1 MSGARANR
9 SENINN
15 AVIGIC
21 GTICYN
27 IVRISYNFYT
37 RMKTMSGFDNFQ
49 YIIAEERRRAKMT
62 QETLARALGVT
73 PQAVSK
79 WENGIG
85 YPDVTLFPDI
95 ARVLGVPIER
105 LFGEVR
111 RGTQEKDP
119 PAEYAGMP
127 LICRWKSNLC
137 YSSKQAVS
145 IDEQNGKVEF
155 ADGSTAD
162 LSEGCVINCGAGEV
176 RIFQAEEIISEDS
189 GTNTEVPFDAS
200 QIDSFEEMKMSLGWP
215 CTVKIC
221 KPDGGGRRV
230 LAQGSER
237 FIRAL
242 KVSTSAG
249 RLTVEMSNHHGNI
262 HRSDMDCNCLT
273 IYTEFT
279 RGRLLELSLND
290 VGKCTVEPDFDRA
303 KISINGSG
311 SVLAEVMGEAGL
323 HINGSGSIQLKAVEG
338 IADLKINGSG
348 NIQTKQAGAAKVHI
362 NGSGDI
368 TLGDVKGP
376 SEISINGSGDVGLNR
391 SNGTKIKINGS
402 GDVDFK
408 HLSGSAEAHIAGSG
422 DISCAGEIETLKLR
436 IQGSGDFHGAE
447 LIVGESDI
455 KTRDGSSAEIDIGRI
470 RGRSVEHLAK
480 ETVLRVRQ
488 RG

>member
-1 MSGARANR
+1 
-9 SENINN
+9 
-15 AVIGIC
+15 
-21 GTICYN
+21 
-27 IVRISYNFYT
+27 
-37 RMKTMSGFDNFQ
+37 MSGFDNFQ

-73 PQAVSK
+73 PQTVSK

-105 LFGEVR
+105 LFGEER

-249 RLTVEMSNHHGNI
+249 RLTVEANKYHGNI
-262 HRSDMDCNCLT
+262 PEVETDRNRIL

-279 RGRLLELSLND
+279 RGRALEMSVNGR
-290 VGKCTVEPDFDRA
+290 VACGIEPNFERA
-303 KISINGSG
+303 KITINGCASMTAD
-311 SVLAEVMGEAGL
+311 SFE
-323 HINGSGSIQLKAVEG
+323 EG
-338 IADLKINGSG
+338 FLC
-348 NIQTKQAGAAKVHI
+348 
-362 NGSGDI
+362 
-368 TLGDVKGP
+368 
-376 SEISINGSGDVGLNR
+376 INGSGDVQINAFEKLADM
-391 SNGTKIKINGS
+391 KINGS
-402 GDVDFK
+402 GCVQAERMGAAKIVINGNGDITAGDVNGLAEIAVNGCGDVDMK
-408 HLSGSAEAHIAGSG
+408 SCLGAKIKISGSG
-422 DISCAGEIETLKLR
+422 DVNIARISGSVETRIHGSGDVSCSGEIETLKLR

-455 KTRDGSSAEIDIGRI
+455 KTADGSSAEIDIGRI

>member
-1 MSGARANR
+1 
-9 SENINN
+9 
-15 AVIGIC
+15 
-21 GTICYN
+21 
-27 IVRISYNFYT
+27 
-37 RMKTMSGFDNFQ
+37 MSGFENFQ
-49 YIIAEERRRAKMT
+49 YIIAEERRRAKLT
-62 QETLARALGVT
+62 QEALARILGVT

-85 YPDVTLFPDI
+85 YPDVTLFPAI
-95 ARVLGVPIER
+95 ARALDVPIER
-105 LFGEVR
+105 LFGEER
-111 RGTQEKDP
+111 RGGQEKDP

-127 LICRWKSNLC
+127 LVCRWKANLC

-162 LSEGCVINCGAGEV
+162 LSEGCVINCGEGEV
-176 RIFQAEEIISEDS
+176 RIFRAEEIISEDS
-189 GTNTEVPFDAS
+189 GTSMDVPFDAS
-200 QIDSFEEMKMSLGWP
+200 QIDSFEEIKMSLGWP

-230 LAQGSER
+230 LAQGSEG

-242 KVSTSAG
+242 KVNTSEG

-262 HRSDMDCNCLT
+262 PRSEKDCNSLT
-273 IYTEFT
+273 VYTEFA
-279 RGRLLELSLND
+279 RGRSLELSLND

-311 SVLAEVMGEAGL
+311 
-323 HINGSGSIQLKAVEG
+323 
-338 IADLKINGSG
+338 
-348 NIQTKQAGAAKVHI
+348 
-362 NGSGDI
+362 
-368 TLGDVKGP
+368 
-376 SEISINGSGDVGLNR
+376 DVG
-391 SNGTKIKINGS
+391 I
-402 GDVDFK
+402 K

-422 DISCAGEIETLKLR
+422 DISCAGEIDTLKLR
-436 IQGSGDFHGAE
+436 IHGSGDFHGAE

-455 KTRDGSSAEIDIGRI
+455 KTRDGSTAEIHIGRI

-480 ETVLRVRQ
+480 ETVLRVGQ